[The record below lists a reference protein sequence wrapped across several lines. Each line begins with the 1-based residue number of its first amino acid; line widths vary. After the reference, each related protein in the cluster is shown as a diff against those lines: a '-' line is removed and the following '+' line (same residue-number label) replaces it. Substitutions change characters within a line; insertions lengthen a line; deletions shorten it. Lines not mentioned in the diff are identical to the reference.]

1 MNYPKEVQ
9 HLIDV
14 ISLLPGVAACFCA
27 PKHLSSVTPV
37 ELSLP
42 GEFGDLP
49 QVAVMRTGGGREN
62 EVLIQTEIIF
72 ERTHEAW
79 ISLEFLA
86 WWVRDWARSGHQIQ
100 MRPVALPP
108 RGFQIQL
115 GRTLKFLLEYI
126 LVEEGDEFE
135 ATLKK
140 VESMAESIA
149 ESFEDYREC
158 FESPAEFTGEV
169 DDI

>member
-1 MNYPKEVQ
+1 
-9 HLIDV
+9 
-14 ISLLPGVAACFCA
+14 
-27 PKHLSSVTPV
+27 
-37 ELSLP
+37 
-42 GEFGDLP
+42 
-49 QVAVMRTGGGREN
+49 MRTGGGREN

-72 ERTHEAW
+72 ERTYESW
-79 ISLEFLA
+79 ISLEFIA

-135 ATLKK
+135 ATLKT

-149 ESFEDYREC
+149 ESFENYREC